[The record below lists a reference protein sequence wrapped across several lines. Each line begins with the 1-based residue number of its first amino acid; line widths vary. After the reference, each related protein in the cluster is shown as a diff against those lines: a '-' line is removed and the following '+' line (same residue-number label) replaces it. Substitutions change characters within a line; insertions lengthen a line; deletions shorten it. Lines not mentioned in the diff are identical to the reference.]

1 MKKLFS
7 LTLIL
12 LLAIMMLSGT
22 SAMAESTQELP
33 YYVSDTA
40 GLTSSDQWQKLESA
54 AESVSERYGC
64 GSEPQYSGLLGRL
77 L

>member
-12 LLAIMMLSGT
+12 LLAIMLLSGT

-33 YYVSDTA
+33 Y
-40 GLTSSDQWQKLESA
+40 
-54 AESVSERYGC
+54 
-64 GSEPQYSGLLGRL
+64 
-77 L
+77 